1 VFIDKSHTL
10 GSYVTCGSYPRRCMC
25 ISFRTLE
32 ELKLANNPKL
42 EAFIKE
48 TSAFATFAQLPHL
61 RRFDLFELP

>member
-1 VFIDKSHTL
+1 
-10 GSYVTCGSYPRRCMC
+10 
-25 ISFRTLE
+25 LE